1 MPVYIVEEFHQ
12 LHAIIK
18 DLTEDYMKQNK
29 IHVCKL
35 QHRDRTCCAFSEMMH
50 DGTHPLVSIVYISQD
65 LQRGAQVIVQ
75 ELMNHFPD
83 DYDNNDEDFILTC
96 PGCGVSFSKQ

>member
-65 LQRGAQVIVQ
+65 LQRGAQVIVK
-75 ELMNHFPD
+75 ELMDHFPD

-96 PGCGVSFSKQ
+96 PGCGVTFSQQ

>member
-1 MPVYIVEEFHQ
+1 
-12 LHAIIK
+12 
-18 DLTEDYMKQNK
+18 
-29 IHVCKL
+29 
-35 QHRDRTCCAFSEMMH
+35 MMH

-65 LQRGAQVIVQ
+65 LQRGAQVIVK

>member
-35 QHRDRTCCAFSEMMH
+35 QHRDRTCCSFSEMMH

>member
-12 LHAIIK
+12 LHEIIK

-65 LQRGAQVIVQ
+65 LQRGARVIVQ
-75 ELMNHFPD
+75 ELMDHFPD

>member
-35 QHRDRTCCAFSEMMH
+35 QHRDRTCAFSEMMH

-96 PGCGVSFSKQ
+96 PGCGVSFSQQ